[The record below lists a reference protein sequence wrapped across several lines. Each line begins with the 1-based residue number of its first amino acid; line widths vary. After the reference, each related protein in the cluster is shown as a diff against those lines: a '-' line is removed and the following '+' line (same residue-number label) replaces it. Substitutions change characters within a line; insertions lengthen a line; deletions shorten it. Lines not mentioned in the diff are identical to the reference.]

1 MDTLSLQMLSS
12 ENISKLTDSL
22 HSKVMSELM
31 RRQPELK
38 QNRQEWDEEQP
49 KKVDKKEFG
58 YEEQPKKV
66 DKKKSGY
73 VTLSDEEYDKHM
85 AVIMSMKPKKR
96 KNWSSK
102 LFDKQGVRTRLYYKD
117 GKIWDSGHSCGIT
130 KSKVEVKP
138 ARWVAEQT
146 LKGDVKCY
154 TQVGLFADI
163 CEKMKMEYSS
173 FDRVLGCEI
182 IIAIL
187 DRIEKTFLESVQ
199 ELNKTGNH
207 YRTHTIKCKNLYG
220 HD

>member
-38 QNRQEWDEEQP
+38 QNQQEWDEEQP

-58 YEEQPKKV
+58 Y
-66 DKKKSGY
+66 
-73 VTLSDEEYDKHM
+73 VTVSDEDYDKHM

-130 KSKVEVKP
+130 KSKAEVKP

-154 TQVGLFADI
+154 TQVGLVADI

-187 DRIEKTFLESVQ
+187 DSFSEAFFETVQ
-199 ELNKTGNH
+199 ELNNTGNH

>member
-12 ENISKLTDSL
+12 ENISKLTEAL
-22 HSKVMSELM
+22 QSKVMSELT

-49 KKVDKKEFG
+49 KKVDKKE
-58 YEEQPKKV
+58 
-66 DKKKSGY
+66 SGY
-73 VTLSDEEYDKHM
+73 VSVSDEDYDKHM

-130 KSKVEVKP
+130 KSKAEVKP
-138 ARWVAEQT
+138 ARWWVEKMQ
-146 LKGDVKCY
+146 KGDGDVKCY
-154 TQVGLFADI
+154 THVGLVADI

-187 DRIEKTFLESVQ
+187 DRLEKTFFETVQ
-199 ELNKTGNH
+199 DLNKTGNH
-207 YRTHTIKCKNLYG
+207 YRTHMIKCKNLYG